1 MDITDE
7 ELAQQ
12 VRDLVKSMNAFL
24 DEAND
29 RGITANIQTEL
40 IQKPGKKP
48 SNNLGI
54 TLTKSV
60 RLL

>member
-1 MDITDE
+1 MTDE

-12 VRDLVKSMNAFL
+12 VRDLVKSLNDLL
-24 DEAND
+24 DEANG
-29 RGITANIQTEL
+29 RGINASMQTEL

-48 SNNLGI
+48 SHNVGI

>member
-1 MDITDE
+1 MTDE

-12 VRDLVKSMNAFL
+12 MRDLVKSINDML

-29 RGITANIQTEL
+29 RGINANIQTEL

-48 SNNLGI
+48 STNVGI
-54 TLTKSV
+54 SLTKSV